1 MENKMKANLPKID
14 QEKLDKIF
22 EIEDLYESGKMSL
35 EEARKLF
42 AEKVGKIRPYHIALI
57 EQTMTEEDDHECIRV
72 NMTKTL
78 QLLDGFMDYSRPDLP
93 DDHPITH
100 YYRENDEMRKLLLS
114 AEDLIQYPVIKNQWL
129 ELYDKIS
136 QYPLHYKRK
145 QNQLYPCLLY
155 TSDAA
160 DEL

>member
-57 EQTMTEEDDHECIRV
+57 EQTMTD
-72 NMTKTL
+72 
-78 QLLDGFMDYSRPDLP
+78 
-93 DDHPITH
+93 
-100 YYRENDEMRKLLLS
+100 
-114 AEDLIQYPVIKNQWL
+114 
-129 ELYDKIS
+129 
-136 QYPLHYKRK
+136 
-145 QNQLYPCLLY
+145 
-155 TSDAA
+155 
-160 DEL
+160 